1 MKLNVIH
8 RKIFGKNR
16 FYPKDD
22 FSKKFISIC
31 RSDYNPQISFTENQI
46 KLLKELGFEIE
57 IHLEY
62 NL

>member
-16 FYPKDD
+16 FYPKDE
-22 FSKKFISIC
+22 FTKRFISIC
-31 RSDYNPQISFTENQI
+31 RSDRNPQISFTELQI
-46 KLLKELGFEIE
+46 KLLKELGFEVE

-62 NL
+62 SL